1 MVRAMSDSLIVTD
14 NAPLDRGRFVYDEA
28 AMGLAVDTWAAA
40 TSDPA
45 SPRFPDLRR
54 DKTRVVLAFFDH
66 IHKHP
71 ASVTPADVQAWQRA
85 LRRRDLAESTI
96 YQHSSFLSSFY
107 RWSLSEP
114 SLARDIRANPV
125 TLARPKAP
133 RPYQSKQT
141 KALSDD
147 EVRRLYAVILE
158 RTQSDDLEEAL
169 IGKRDYAL
177 LLLYLYTGL
186 RRREIIQL
194 RWGDIELEDTHLT
207 LATQT
212 KGGFYRTL
220 EVTAPSALAALRD
233 YLAAS
238 GRWGRM
244 EATNA
249 LWLAHDHAVQMN
261 PSPQSRSALKQKG
274 RKPEGPLTSH
284 GFVKSLKQY
293 AATAGVAHIHLH
305 QTRHTFARMLG
316 EEADSLF
323 EVQKELGHRSI
334 ATTQVY
340 LDKVT
345 RKKDKFSRRIEERIG
360 AGMTTRERATNAR
373 GED

>member
-1 MVRAMSDSLIVTD
+1 MTDSLII
-14 NAPLDRGRFVYDEA
+14 AAGDRVGRPRFSYDEA
-28 AMGLAVDTWAAA
+28 AVCLAVDTWAEA
-40 TSDPA
+40 TSDPD
-45 SPRFPDLRR
+45 SPRVLDLRR
-54 DKTRVVLAFFDH
+54 DKTHVVLAFFDH
-66 IHKHP
+66 VRTHP
-71 ASVTPADVQAWQRA
+71 ATVTPSDVQAWQRE
-85 LRRRDLAESTI
+85 LRRRHLAESTI

-107 RWSLSEP
+107 RWAMREP

-133 RPYQSKQT
+133 KPYQSKQT
-141 KALSDD
+141 NALSDD
-147 EVRRLYAVILE
+147 EVRRLYDVILA
-158 RTQSDDLEEAL
+158 RTQSDDQQDAL

-194 RWGDIELEDTHLT
+194 RWGDIELEDAHLT
-207 LATQT
+207 IATQT

-238 GRWGRM
+238 GRWGSM
-244 EATNA
+244 EATSA
-249 LWLAHDHAVQMN
+249 LWLAHDHAVRMTA
-261 PSPQSRSALKQKG
+261 SPHSRSRLKQKG
-274 RKPEGPLTSH
+274 RKPEKPLTSH
-284 GFVKSLKQY
+284 GFVKSLKHY
-293 AATAGVAHIHLH
+293 AAVAGVAHIHLH

-345 RKKDKFSRRIEERIG
+345 RKKDKFSQRIEKRIG
-360 AGMTTRERATNAR
+360 AGKTAQERSTPASRA
-373 GED
+373 G

>member
-1 MVRAMSDSLIVTD
+1 MTDALIVID
-14 NAPLDRGRFVYDEA
+14 DAPLDRPRFMYDEA
-28 AMGLAVDTWAAA
+28 AVRMAVDTWAAA
-40 TSDPA
+40 TSDPE
-45 SPRFPDLRR
+45 SPRFLDLCR
-54 DKTRVVLAFFDH
+54 DKTRVVLAFLEH
-66 IHKHP
+66 IRQHP
-71 ASVTPADVQAWQRA
+71 AAVTPAHVQTWQRE
-85 LRRRDLAESTI
+85 LRRRGLAESTI
-96 YQHSSFLSSFY
+96 YQHTSFLSSFY
-107 RWSLSEP
+107 RWALSEP

-133 RPYQSKQT
+133 KPYQSKQT
-141 KALSDD
+141 KSLSDD
-147 EVRRLYAVILE
+147 EVQRLYAAV
-158 RTQSDDLEEAL
+158 RARAASDEPEEAL

-194 RWGDIELEDTHLT
+194 RWGDIELEQGRLT
-207 LATQT
+207 IATQT

-244 EATNA
+244 EATSA
-249 LWLAHDHAVQMN
+249 LWLAHDHAVRIQA
-261 PSPQSRSALKQKG
+261 SPHSRSPLKQHG
-274 RKPEGPLTSH
+274 RTPDKPLTSH
-284 GFVKSLKQY
+284 GFVKSLKHY
-293 AATAGVAHIHLH
+293 AADAGVAHIHLH

-334 ATTQVY
+334 VTTQVY

-360 AGMTTRERATNAR
+360 AGRAAPERSNQGR
-373 GED
+373 RKD

>member
-1 MVRAMSDSLIVTD
+1 MDELMLDSLIVVDDT
-14 NAPLDRGRFVYDEA
+14 ALAHSRFAYDEA
-28 AMGLAVDTWAAA
+28 AVSMAIDTWATA
-40 TSDPA
+40 TSDPD
-45 SPRFPDLRR
+45 SPRFNDLRR
-54 DKTRVVLAFFDH
+54 DKTHVVLAFFDH
-66 IHKHP
+66 IRRHP
-71 ASVTPADVQAWQRA
+71 ASVTPADVQAWQRE
-85 LRRRDLAESTI
+85 LRGRDLAASTI

-107 RWSLSEP
+107 RWALSEP

-133 RPYQSKQT
+133 KPYQSKQT

-147 EVRRLYAVILE
+147 EVRRLYTVILA
-158 RTQSDDLEEAL
+158 RSQSDEEQEAL

-177 LLLYLYTGL
+177 VLLYLYTGL

-194 RWGDIELEDTHLT
+194 RWGDIELEHDRMTI
-207 LATQT
+207 ATQS

-220 EVTAPSALAALRD
+220 ELTAPSALAALRD

-238 GRWGRM
+238 GRWGRL
-244 EATNA
+244 AKDSP
-249 LWLAHDHAVQMN
+249 LWLAHDRAVRMRSA
-261 PSPQSRSALKQKG
+261 PASRSPLKQKG
-274 RKPEGPLTSH
+274 RTPEGPLTSH
-284 GFVKSLKQY
+284 GFVKSLKHY
-293 AATAGVAHIHLH
+293 AAAAGVGPIHLH

-345 RKKDKFSRRIEERIG
+345 RKKDRFSHRIEQRIG
-360 AGMTTRERATNAR
+360 AGSGREHSTHTRA
-373 GED
+373 DS

>member
-1 MVRAMSDSLIVTD
+1 MAESLIVAD
-14 NAPLDRGRFVYDEA
+14 DASLDRGRFVYDEA
-28 AMGLAVDTWAAA
+28 TVCIAVDTWAAA
-40 TSDPA
+40 TSDPD
-45 SPRFPDLRR
+45 SPRFLDLCR

-71 ASVTPADVQAWQRA
+71 ATVTPADVQAWQRE
-85 LRRRDLAESTI
+85 LKRRHLAVSTI
-96 YQHSSFLSSFY
+96 YQHASFLSSFY
-107 RWSLSEP
+107 RWALSEP

-147 EVRRLYAVILE
+147 EVRRLYEAV
-158 RTQSDDLEEAL
+158 RTRAQSDDDQEAR

-186 RRREIIQL
+186 RRRELIQL
-194 RWGDIELEDTHLT
+194 RWGDIELEDSHLT
-207 LATQT
+207 IATQT

-233 YLAAS
+233 YLVATE
-238 GRWGRM
+238 RWERM
-244 EATNA
+244 QDDTP
-249 LWLAHDHAVQMN
+249 LWLAHDRATRMRAA
-261 PSPQSRSALKQKG
+261 PQSRSPLKQKG
-274 RKPEGPLTSH
+274 RRPEAPLTSH

-345 RKKDKFSRRIEERIG
+345 RKKDKFSQRIEKRIG
-360 AGMTTRERATNAR
+360 AGMTARERSTSDR
-373 GED
+373 SGG

>member
-1 MVRAMSDSLIVTD
+1 MTDSLIVVD
-14 NAPLDRGRFVYDEA
+14 DAPLAHSLFVYDEA
-28 AMGLAVDTWAAA
+28 AVRMAVDTWAAA
-40 TSDPA
+40 TSDPQ
-45 SPRFPDLRR
+45 SPRFLDLCR

-66 IHKHP
+66 IRQHP
-71 ASVTPADVQAWQRA
+71 AAVTPADVQAWQRE
-85 LRRRDLAESTI
+85 LRGRGLASSTI
-96 YQHSSFLSSFY
+96 YQHASFLSSFY
-107 RWSLSEP
+107 RWALTEL

-133 RPYQSKQT
+133 KPYQSKQT

-147 EVRRLYAVILE
+147 EVRRLYEAVLA
-158 RTQSDDLEEAL
+158 RAHSDDEQDAR

-186 RRREIIQL
+186 RRRELIQL
-194 RWGDIELEDTHLT
+194 RWGDIELEHDRLT
-207 LATQT
+207 IATQT
-212 KGGFYRTL
+212 KGGFHRTL

-233 YLAAS
+233 YLIVS

-244 EATNA
+244 QDDMP
-249 LWLAHDHAVQMN
+249 LWLAHDRAVRMR
-261 PSPQSRSALKQKG
+261 PASESRSPLKQKG
-274 RKPEGPLTSH
+274 RRPEAPLTSH

-293 AATAGVAHIHLH
+293 AAAAGLTHIHLH

-345 RKKDKFSRRIEERIG
+345 RKKDRFSQRIEQRIG
-360 AGMTTRERATNAR
+360 AGAE
-373 GED
+373 